1 MVNTE
6 QLVIIRL
13 APPLQEFTDPFL
25 GNTTIFIIKGI
36 SAKRT
41 PRTDCCIVSCFLGN
55 GWVGW
60 VVGNPNQPLIQ
71 ADYYYCPSGFRETET
86 KLSLRP
92 RRNLNQTTNRVH
104 ESPKPKHQAPERPN
118 QTLIRPLRD
127 RNQTL
132 HQTTEKLKPNLCY
145 FGYLH
150 IHTDNHKESER
161 NGEWEDTLTIKTF

>member
-36 SAKRT
+36 SAERT

-104 ESPKPKHQAPERPN
+104 ESPKPNSSSGTGETEPN
-118 QTLIRPLRD
+118 SPSD
-127 RNQTL
+127 
-132 HQTTEKLKPNLCY
+132 HGETETKLMLFWLP
-145 FGYLH
+145 
-150 IHTDNHKESER
+150 IHTDYHKESER
-161 NGEWEDTLTIKTF
+161 NGG

>member
-36 SAKRT
+36 SAERT

-60 VVGNPNQPLIQ
+60 VVGSCVVVGNPNQPLIQ

-104 ESPKPKHQAPERPN
+104 ESPKPNSSSGTGETEPNPHQAPQRPEPN
-118 QTLIRPLRD
+118 SPSD
-127 RNQTL
+127 
-132 HQTTEKLKPNLCY
+132 HGETETKLMLFWLP
-145 FGYLH
+145 
-150 IHTDNHKESER
+150 IHTDYHKESER
-161 NGEWEDTLTIKTF
+161 NWE